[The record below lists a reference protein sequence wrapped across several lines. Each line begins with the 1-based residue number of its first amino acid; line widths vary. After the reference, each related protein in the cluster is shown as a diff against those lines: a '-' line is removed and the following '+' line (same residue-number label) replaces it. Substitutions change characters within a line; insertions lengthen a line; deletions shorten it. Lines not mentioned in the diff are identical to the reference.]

1 MRLFAIFK
9 NEEFLGTVKN
19 SNGSSLK
26 NWASEFYKVNLSDV
40 KVYELVE
47 VN

>member
-19 SNGSSLK
+19 FGGGGLK
-26 NWASEFYKVNLSDV
+26 EWASKFYQIPLIET

-47 VN
+47 VK

>member
-1 MRLFAIFK
+1 MKLFAIFK

-19 SNGSSLK
+19 FSGGGLRD
-26 NWASEFYKVNLSDV
+26 WASQFYKIPIVEI

-47 VN
+47 VK